1 MTLPQNVKDAVV
13 YVDGGFDDCDNG
25 EWRTIRAE
33 LHRLSDELDDYKN
46 ASLHSA
52 DDLAAK
58 DAEIERLQN
67 ALAKH
72 VDQVCGLQYR
82 LAAANALLRF
92 VSRYIN
98 PRHYPEAIKRIDAH
112 LQGAGDEA

>member
-1 MTLPQNVKDAVV
+1 MTLPQNVKDALA

-58 DAEIERLQN
+58 DAELASSHAAELRLSIR
-67 ALAKH
+67 ADLAES
-72 VDQVCGLQYR
+72 R
-82 LAAANALLRF
+82 LAAANALLREIGKMADGTLCDE
-92 VSRYIN
+92 VRDY
-98 PRHYPEAIKRIDAH
+98 